1 MESEKKNRI
10 GSLRRYRLPEEFYL
24 YCLMA
29 LLALVS
35 MAVVTQVRSE
45 TIVVEAQG
53 RGPSRSDAISS
64 ALVAAVEQASGLQIE
79 ANSVLRQELS
89 SISNGAESKHNLT
102 GTHQMEVLR
111 HTGGIVKSYEII
123 SVESATDGSFN
134 ALLRVDI
141 QRYSSPGLQT
151 QDRRRI
157 VVALPLNLASAEPSE
172 LAVMRDALNS
182 YLVQTRR
189 FAVLDREND
198 ATYRKEMELL
208 ESPDV
213 PLAET
218 VRIGQVIGAD
228 YILLSK
234 IRELEAASDDQ
245 ALPITGR
252 KVSRNRAILSVG
264 TPLLL
269 FIRLSISTKN
279 AWARTTHSKN
289 SRCEP
294 LDETTKIRCLDATP
308 SNVQLGLREYSWCE
322 KVDRMPPEDFISR
335 FKRSGDRKNPDLH
348 FMRYCSTPIC
358 VQGRLNYVDQ
368 DGHPGILNFSTM
380 SFLALEPP
388 AAKMSPSASYDVFLE
403 AGKSNYT
410 KRISISQQIKPG
422 EADNFSIRIAT
433 DRSATFDFDM
443 DILAVDSSVAWTGSF
458 NAALLVPRSALI
470 CKNPSDVGNVSCLAD
485 VPKHR

>member
-252 KVSRNRAILSVG
+252 KVSRNRAILSSDFEIIEVASREVKWAGKTVTEIPG
-264 TPLLL
+264 TREAVIRAAAADIGQKIVNAIFPLRVVQ
-269 FIRLSISTKN
+269 I
-279 AWARTTHSKN
+279 THGTLVVNQGS
-289 SRCEP
+289 
-294 LDETTKIRCLDATP
+294 DTIKIG
-308 SNVQLGLREYSWCE
+308 Q
-322 KVDRMPPEDFISR
+322 
-335 FKRSGDRKNPDLH
+335 
-348 FMRYCSTPIC
+348 
-358 VQGRLNYVDQ
+358 
-368 DGHPGILNFSTM
+368 
-380 SFLALEPP
+380 SFLANMLGEPTTDP
-388 AAKMSPSASYDVFLE
+388 
-403 AGKSNYT
+403 YT
-410 KRISISQQIKPG
+410 KEPLGRSEIPIGTVRISRVDPKLSYGELISGTLPEG
-422 EADNFSIRIAT
+422 DV
-433 DRSATFDFDM
+433 
-443 DILAVDSSVAWTGSF
+443 DIILRPLPPEQFPKNRGGASKDSNGGSQ
-458 NAALLVPRSALI
+458 
-470 CKNPSDVGNVSCLAD
+470 
-485 VPKHR
+485 PKW